1 MLFILQLFWMS
12 PPSFL
17 FLKQSSLARNAGAHL
32 NDNEIEDFYD
42 QNDNR
47 DEGVERNHDED
58 KLNECESVDEYEYK
72 NGKTDEEDVVD

>member
-1 MLFILQLFWMS
+1 MTNYVVHPSNVFTFL
-12 PPSFL
+12 PSFM
-17 FLKQSSLARNAGAHL
+17 FPKQSSLARNAGAHL

-58 KLNECESVDEYEYK
+58 KLNECEANDEYE
-72 NGKTDEEDVVD
+72 